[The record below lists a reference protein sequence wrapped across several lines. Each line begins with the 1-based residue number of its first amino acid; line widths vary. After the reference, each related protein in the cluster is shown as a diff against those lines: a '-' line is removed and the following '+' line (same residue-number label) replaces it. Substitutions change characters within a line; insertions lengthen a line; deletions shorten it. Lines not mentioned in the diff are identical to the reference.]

1 MGTAPAGVDTHMIFA
16 VMMVR
21 NERDI
26 LPVNLRYHL
35 ESGIDHILVAD
46 NGSTDGTAAIL
57 EEFAATT
64 ASTSSRA
71 RDPSTRP
78 TPQPSWLA
86 KRSCA
91 ARDGSCRSMR
101 TSSGTSRT
109 DVFTTSWRM
118 LPTQVLSRSRSSTS
132 YSAVS
137 RRPSTSAVS

>member
-1 MGTAPAGVDTHMIFA
+1 MIFA

-35 ESGIDHILVAD
+35 DSGIDHILVAD

-64 ASTSSRA
+64 ASTSSHA
-71 RDPSTRP
+71 RVPSARQ
-78 TPQPSWLA
+78 TPQPSSRA
-86 KRSCA
+86 RPSCVV
-91 ARDGSCRSMR
+91 RDGCCRSMR

-109 DVFTTSWRM
+109 DVFTTSWTTLRR
-118 LPTQVLSRSRSSTS
+118 QELSKSRSSTS
-132 YSAVS
+132 SSAVT
-137 RRPSTSAVS
+137 RMRSTSAVS